1 MALPE
6 KLRKL
11 FDGDFIPV
19 IMGPTASGKSA
30 LALAVAEE
38 FNGEIICADSMQL
51 YRGLDI
57 GTAKASAEERA
68 RIPHHLIDVLDINE
82 KADVFRYRAMAE
94 QSVSDIRSRGRRPV
108 FEGGSGLYLHALLY
122 GLDDLPARQSLRDE
136 LDARY
141 DSDEGFPELCAVMK
155 ERCPDDFARFGNHRR
170 KLIRAY
176 EVFLLSGRQMC
187 DFRTE
192 KRQCREGFRSFLL
205 LWDREVLRERIRQR
219 TALMLKA
226 GWIDEART
234 LIARGLL
241 ETPTAWQ
248 ALGYPLI
255 HEYLQGRIAPD
266 RLEERIATATWQ
278 YARRQLTWFRNRHPD
293 AEIIRMPAV

>member
-1 MALPE
+1 MVPPE

-30 LALAVAEE
+30 LALEVAEE
-38 FNGEIICADSMQL
+38 YGGEILCADSMQL

-68 RIPHHLIDVLDINE
+68 CVPHHLIDVLDISE
-82 KADVFRYRAMAE
+82 KADVFRYCALAE
-94 QSVSDIRSRGRRPV
+94 QTVADIRRRGKRPV

-136 LDARY
+136 LDAKY
-141 DSDEGFPELCAVMK
+141 DNDAGFPELRTMME
-155 ERCPDDFARFGNHRR
+155 ERCPADFARFGNHRR

-176 EVFLLSGRQMC
+176 EVFLLSGRQMS
-187 DFRTE
+187 DFQSGR
-192 KRQCREGFRSFLL
+192 RPCRAGYRSFLL
-205 LWDREVLRERIRQR
+205 LWDREELKQRIRRR

-226 GWIDEART
+226 GWIDEARI

-248 ALGYPLI
+248 ALGYARI
-255 HEYLQGRIAPD
+255 GEYLQGKITLPQ
-266 RLEERIATATWQ
+266 LEDQIATATWQ

-293 AEIIRMPAV
+293 AEIIRMPLI